1 MRPINLDSF
10 PHLTNCLLDELRCWI
25 STRLTALTAF
35 YWQVSLGRGCRFY
48 GSPVFRRLPGSRIV
62 VGSRCEFRSAV
73 WSNFAGINH
82 PCILATLKDDA
93 TIRIGNNC
101 GFSGVA
107 IGAAQSVIIGD
118 RVIAGAN
125 SSISDTDWHPVDP
138 KRRAAGEAG
147 ASDPVKIED
156 DVWLGANVV
165 VLKGVTIGAGSTIA
179 ANSVVTKSIPPGV
192 IAGGIPARPLK
203 RISEVDSMSQS
214 FVDKADR

>member
-10 PHLTNCLLDELRCWI
+10 PHLTYCLLDELRCWI
-25 STRLTALTAF
+25 STRLTAMMAF
-35 YWQVSLGRGCRFY
+35 YWQVSLGRRCRFY
-48 GSPVFRRLPGSRIV
+48 GSPVFRRLPGSQIV
-62 VGSRCEFRSAV
+62 VGARCEFRSAV

-82 PCILATLKDDA
+82 PCILATLKDGA
-93 TIRIGNNC
+93 TIRIGNDC

-118 RVIAGAN
+118 RVMVGAN

-147 ASDPVKIED
+147 ASLPVRIED

-203 RISEVDSMSQS
+203 RISEVDAMRQS
-214 FVDKADR
+214 FADKTDQ